1 MRIELAGRVLDKLVP
16 WTDEDRSNRLP
27 RLYALASIKWDR
39 YEGFRTGRRFVE
51 SLARWLVQFPREQRL
66 RWLDFVLDEMI
77 FVSREELDHAMAV
90 VYPGILRP
98 RLLRTTAQKIGL
110 PAHLHSRVVS
120 DTLFRDTQRRLLVL
134 GLSDG
139 ARLDRLRRLCELSH
153 EQFFLSYEV
162 SSEARVRMREKLRD
176 ALGCTEAQ
184 AVFRHLVLVD
194 DFYGSGT
201 SLIDHREDGTPKGKL
216 IRLLAQAAI
225 LQQTAEGPGVTLPPL
240 LDPDGYDVSIILYCA
255 SERARNHIREH
266 LDRAGLEHWKLD
278 VIQLIPFSCSVSDP
292 VLVEGCESFYDRAA
306 MDDEH
311 KKGAALGYKACAL
324 PVVIFHNAPNNSI
337 SPLWSD
343 STGRSLDRH
352 ALFPRY
358 ERHHSDRP

>member
-1 MRIELAGRVLDKLVP
+1 MRIELAGQVLDRLVP
-16 WTDEDRSNRLP
+16 WTDEERSARLP

-51 SLARWLVQFPREQRL
+51 SLMRWIVQFPEHQRM
-66 RWLDFVLDEMI
+66 RWLDFVLDEMV

-98 RLLRTTAQKIGL
+98 RLLRTTADMLGIS
-110 PAHLHSRVVS
+110 PHLHGKVMGHP
-120 DTLFRDTQRRLLVL
+120 LFRETQRRLLVL

-153 EQFFLSYEV
+153 EQFSLSYEV
-162 SSEARVRMREKLRD
+162 PAEAKIRMRETLRN
-176 ALGCTEAQ
+176 ALGCDDEEAY
-184 AVFRHLVLVD
+184 FRHLVLVD

-201 SLIDHREDGTPKGKL
+201 SLIDHREDGTAKGKL
-216 IRLLAQAAI
+216 IRLLEQAER
-225 LQQTAEGPGVTLPPL
+225 LQKENDAGGRSVPPL
-240 LDPDGYDVSIILYCA
+240 LDPNGYDVSIVLYCA
-255 SERARNHIREH
+255 SERAKRHIREH
-266 LDRAGLEHWKLD
+266 LDRASLDHWKLD
-278 VIQLIPFSCSVSDP
+278 VVQLFPSDCVVSDP
-292 VLVEGCESFYDRAA
+292 LLVADCEAFYDGAA

-311 KKGAALGYKACAL
+311 KVGAALGYKACAL
-324 PVVIFHNAPNNSI
+324 SVVLFHNAPNNSI

-343 STGRSLDRH
+343 TTGRSLDRH

-358 ERHHSDRP
+358 ERHHADRP